1 MAKKLQRNV
10 SRPRAGRGG
19 GGAVQAGSGSN
30 APRRSLRGRVSGV
43 TVTEFTIQLATLV
56 EAGIPIVRALNILER
71 QVPSGPFR
79 RVLGEVVEDVSSG
92 TTLSESMGKHSG
104 AFDPLYSS
112 MVRAGEAA
120 GVLDQVLLRLAK
132 FRERAAEIRAKVFAA
147 VTYPVIVVLIATLV
161 ITIMVAFVIPKFEEV
176 FTSMNLTLPDL
187 TRHLLAV
194 SRFVVDFWYVVLG
207 VPVLLGIFH
216 LVLMGRSSGYRYFIH
231 RMMLRVPY
239 LGDVLQRSITAT
251 FARTFGTLVEAG
263 VPHLDSLSITRD
275 TSSNEV
281 LLRAVEDV
289 YDAVREGETIAR
301 PMSESGAFDDL
312 TTNMVEVGEQTGEL
326 DRMLLRVAD
335 AYEVQV
341 ERRIDALFKVLE
353 PLLLVVMAVFVG
365 VIVVA
370 LFLPMLSLISGV
382 GSGV

>member
-1 MAKKLQRNV
+1 MAKKLQRRVN
-10 SRPRAGRGG
+10 RPRADRNGAGG
-19 GGAVQAGSGSN
+19 GSTR
-30 APRRSLRGRVSGV
+30 APRRGWRGRTSSQA
-43 TVTEFTIQLATLV
+43 VTEFTIQLSTLV
-56 EAGIPIVRALNILER
+56 EAGIPIVRALTILER
-71 QVPSGPFR
+71 QVSAGPFR
-79 RVLGEVVEDVSSG
+79 RTLGEIVEDVSSG
-92 TTLSESMGKHSG
+92 TSLSEAMGKHGG

-147 VTYPVIVVLIATLV
+147 VTYPVIVVFIAAAV
-161 ITIMVAFVIPKFEEV
+161 ITVMIAFVIPKFEEV
-176 FTSMNLTLPDL
+176 FVSMDLVLPSLTQ
-187 TRHLLAV
+187 RLLAV
-194 SRFVVDFWYVVLG
+194 SRFVVDYWYVVIA
-207 VPVLLGIFH
+207 VPALIGILH
-216 LVLMGRSSGYRYFIH
+216 LFLMLRSSGYRFTVH
-231 RMMLRVPY
+231 RLFLRVPY

-251 FARTFGTLVEAG
+251 FARTFGTLIEAG

-275 TSSNEV
+275 TSNNEV
-281 LLRAVEDV
+281 LLRAVDQV

-301 PMSESGAFDDL
+301 PMSESDVFDDL

-341 ERRIDALFKVLE
+341 ERRIDSLFKVLE

-365 VIVVA
+365 LIVVA